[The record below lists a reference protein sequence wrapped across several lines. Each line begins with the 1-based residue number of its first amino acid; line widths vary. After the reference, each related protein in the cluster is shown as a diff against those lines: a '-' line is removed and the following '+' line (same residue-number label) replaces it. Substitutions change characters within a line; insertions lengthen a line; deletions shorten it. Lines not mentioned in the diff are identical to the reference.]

1 MGLVVEAVEALDD
14 RLLHLLDGVDG
25 LAGIGVNLQYAL
37 VVKLHLEVLRPT
49 AITAKPARLGADGFL
64 SRSFHAFIMATA
76 AVLALG
82 GCSLGGDEEPEP
94 ATGAAR
100 EIGELVRQLERA
112 TAARDYAA
120 ICNDLFTEAARER
133 AGGSDCVRL
142 LRSGAQGVRRPRIE
156 VRRIEIEGE
165 RATVRV
171 RTRA

>member
-1 MGLVVEAVEALDD
+1 
-14 RLLHLLDGVDG
+14 
-25 LAGIGVNLQYAL
+25 
-37 VVKLHLEVLRPT
+37 
-49 AITAKPARLGADGFL
+49 
-64 SRSFHAFIMATA
+64 MATA

-171 RTRA
+171 RTRAEGQAEVADALDLRRAEGEWRVEALAD